1 MNRQIFMR
9 LIIPWVF
16 LSSIF
21 VGVGF
26 NFLLFIYPEIIDYF
40 GTWFI
45 SDIRFS
51 DLLAITFIIFTFIL
65 LITVKFI
72 DKIAHRSTL
81 IICVIITGFSLI
93 YTSFAWNWQI
103 YFMNFLLTGVG
114 IGFIV
119 PIIIRLMNRVL
130 PSDQS
135 KITYSI
141 FFLLT
146 IVIWVISFGFI
157 FTLIGAKFWRLL
169 FIVVGSINIF
179 SSFLILNLEEHIDAR
194 EIEYN

>member
-1 MNRQIFMR
+1 MR

-135 KITYSI
+135 KIQYSI

-157 FTLIGAKFWRLL
+157 FTQIGAKFWRLL

>member
-40 GTWFI
+40 GTLFI